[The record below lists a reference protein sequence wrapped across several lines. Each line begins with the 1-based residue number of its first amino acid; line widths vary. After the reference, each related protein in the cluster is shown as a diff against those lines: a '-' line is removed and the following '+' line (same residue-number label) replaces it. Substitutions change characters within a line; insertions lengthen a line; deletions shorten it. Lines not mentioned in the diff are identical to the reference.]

1 MDGNETNHNNNIN
14 KYELLK
20 FINKDIG
27 SLIEEV
33 EPTFKLINN
42 FSEINI
48 LLNKNPDKFKLIYF
62 HKKKIKNILYECE
75 EEIILDSDKKENTLD
90 KIFYLSLLVT
100 ENKEIVNYNYSIDF
114 IKQLNKTNENNDLK
128 LSEIIFSK
136 IILDLIEYFTGFE
149 DNNGG
154 MESSINA
161 IKFKNIDIINKNNN
175 ILKEFGLDDKDFIKK
190 SIDEIYCDIIKIL
203 LHGTKDYKNIYNII
217 NQLNLEKIDITNFI
231 FKEISK
237 ILSNDKNIIDKKI
250 ININDLFNVDKIEFY
265 YILLK
270 YILKNLCYIYQIPFL
285 VETRAFILKN
295 IKFIKIDNNNKDKE
309 KLEYLIDKLIGSKY
323 YSENFR
329 ILQNDHINDGKS
341 QNNKNDKLKE
351 DQKMDENCQKVSN
364 YSNGNHLIYEIE
376 TQQEN
381 QNLSTRYDTSN
392 KSKEEGI
399 NQNEKFKKLPT
410 IEKISLIL
418 EGIIIHYQ
426 NNKNHTKINKFICL
440 NAKEN
445 DKIII
450 KYDELIELKKVIN
463 FFELDMEQFIKYA
476 SFFKLVNFIQKFD
489 FSISEENKD
498 KKFRK
503 ISLKL
508 EHEKLYEKQNKNEIY
523 NITCEYFMTS
533 QNCLLELNYKDEN
546 ILLNGFNQGFLAL
559 LCELNTLL

>member
-1 MDGNETNHNNNIN
+1 MDVNETNHNNNIN

-48 LLNKNPDKFKLIYF
+48 LLNKNPDIFKLIYF

-136 IILDLIEYFTGFE
+136 IILDLIEYFKGFE

-161 IKFKNIDIINKNNN
+161 IKIKNIDIIKNNNN
-175 ILKEFGLDDKDFIKK
+175 ILKEFDLDDKDFIKK

-265 YILLK
+265 
-270 YILKNLCYIYQIPFL
+270 
-285 VETRAFILKN
+285 
-295 IKFIKIDNNNKDKE
+295 
-309 KLEYLIDKLIGSKY
+309 S
-323 YSENFR
+323 S
-329 ILQNDHINDGKS
+329 
-341 QNNKNDKLKE
+341 
-351 DQKMDENCQKVSN
+351 
-364 YSNGNHLIYEIE
+364 
-376 TQQEN
+376 
-381 QNLSTRYDTSN
+381 
-392 KSKEEGI
+392 
-399 NQNEKFKKLPT
+399 
-410 IEKISLIL
+410 
-418 EGIIIHYQ
+418 
-426 NNKNHTKINKFICL
+426 
-440 NAKEN
+440 
-445 DKIII
+445 
-450 KYDELIELKKVIN
+450 
-463 FFELDMEQFIKYA
+463 
-476 SFFKLVNFIQKFD
+476 
-489 FSISEENKD
+489 
-498 KKFRK
+498 
-503 ISLKL
+503 
-508 EHEKLYEKQNKNEIY
+508 
-523 NITCEYFMTS
+523 
-533 QNCLLELNYKDEN
+533 
-546 ILLNGFNQGFLAL
+546 
-559 LCELNTLL
+559 